1 MRKKELLRL
10 NGELFSKLETARAE
24 LEEKTAENKKLAEKI
39 NALNAEIDRLR
50 EKKAEENP
58 LKNLEKKVIGR
69 VDLPNDKEYGASV
82 IGKIVIEATMYCNRL
97 TNSPED
103 NANKELVNLILGRT
117 EVAKAEILK
126 AVSGSLDFESKKTII
141 DNEFS
146 QAVDYFESVLAQ
158 I

>member
-10 NGELFSKLETARAE
+10 NGELFNKLETTRAE
-24 LEEKTAENKKLAEKI
+24 LKEKSDENKKLVEEI
-39 NALNAEIDRLR
+39 ISLNAEI
-50 EKKAEENP
+50 EKLKEKETEGNP
-58 LKNLEKKVIGR
+58 LKKLENKVIGR
-69 VDLPNDKEYGASV
+69 VSLPNDKEYGASV
-82 IGKIVIEATMYCNRL
+82 IGKIVVKATMYCNRL
-97 TNSPED
+97 TNSPEE
-103 NANKELVNLILGRT
+103 NGNKELVNLILGRT

-126 AVSGSLDFESKKTII
+126 AVSSNLDFDSKKTII